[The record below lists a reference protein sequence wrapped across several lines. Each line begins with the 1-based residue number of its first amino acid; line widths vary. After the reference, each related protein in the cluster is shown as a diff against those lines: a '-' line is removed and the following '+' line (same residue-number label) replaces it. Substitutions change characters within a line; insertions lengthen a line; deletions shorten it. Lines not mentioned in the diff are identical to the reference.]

1 MLRIRIY
8 FATMQ
13 PLVPDIEENLA
24 LPANA
29 AEALPELS
37 PTEELDMR
45 VRTIKFLSDISG
57 QPIIPNEEDSATA
70 HEVARKMVED
80 PKAKVDFGIYP
91 NETVA
96 FLAGMVKQANHMLV
110 DDLAEFKNYVITK
123 LVTEIETAK
132 DSKTRIQAI
141 KALGEVDGVDAF
153 KKRTE
158 TTHII
163 KPIEEVEKELLTVLE
178 GIEYSVMGEEEL
190 MQALPSE
197 DYTELPLEDGE
208 APFDEGAERG

>member
-29 AEALPELS
+29 AEAMPELS
-37 PTEELDMR
+37 PAEELDMR
-45 VRTIKFLSDISG
+45 VRTIKFISDISG

-70 HEVARKMVED
+70 RDLARKMVED

-91 NETVA
+91 NETIA
-96 FLAGMVKQANHMLV
+96 FLAGMVKQANYMLV

-123 LVTEIETAK
+123 LVAEIETAK

-153 KKRTE
+153 KRRTE

-178 GIEYSVMGEEEL
+178 GIEYSVVGEEEPDL
-190 MQALPSE
+190 
-197 DYTELPLEDGE
+197 LEAYPENLEIPDDE
-208 APFDEGAERG
+208 AGHG